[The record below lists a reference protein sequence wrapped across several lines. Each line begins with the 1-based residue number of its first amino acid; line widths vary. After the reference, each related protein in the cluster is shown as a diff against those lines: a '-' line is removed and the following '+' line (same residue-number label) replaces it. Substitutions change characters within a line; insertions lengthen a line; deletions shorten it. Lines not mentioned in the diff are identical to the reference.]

1 MKKIIALLLVL
12 ALACAC
18 FAACSA
24 EDGKITDEAENTTVN
39 DVVEEGTT
47 DDNTADNGT
56 DEVIITE
63 SQPDAVTA
71 DIPTATVLEEIKNA
85 LGEYYGADADIPAE
99 ILADTYGI
107 KAEWVKEYSA
117 QMPMISFRIDTYM
130 VVKANEGFAGDV
142 EKALNDYQTYMV
154 ENSMQYPVNVP
165 KLKAARVYR
174 LGDYVFYILTGYVP
188 DEYMDDEEGAY
199 NYAAK
204 NNQMVI
210 DKLNELLL
218 TK

>member
-1 MKKIIALLLVL
+1 MKKIIALLLALVL
-12 ALACAC
+12 VCAG

-24 EDGKITDEAENTTVN
+24 EDGKITDEAENTTIN
-39 DVVEEGTT
+39 SDVVEEDTT
-47 DDNTADNGT
+47 AADNGT

-71 DIPTATVLEEIKNA
+71 DIPTATVLEETKNVT
-85 LGEYYGADADIPAE
+85 GEYDGADADIPAE
-99 ILADTYGI
+99 FLADTYGV
-107 KAEWVKEYSA
+107 KPEWVKEYSA
-117 QMPMISFRIDTYM
+117 QMPMISFRIDTHM
-130 VVKANEGFAGDV
+130 VIKANEGFAGDV
-142 EKALNDYQTYMV
+142 EKALNDYQTYQV
-154 ENSMQYPVNVP
+154 ENSMQYPMNVP

-204 NNQMVI
+204 NNQMVV
-210 DKLNELLL
+210 DKVTELLL
-218 TK
+218 AK